1 MLFCLCRAVLL
12 WVWALFLGRLSENI
26 IHEVDRNWVEV
37 IMGMVGRKFGK
48 EQDMQVNGAVVITR
62 NRWDKAAVCVRDKVG
77 TTVNMMLG
85 RTGVFKVH
93 KKQIGK

>member
-1 MLFCLCRAVLL
+1 
-12 WVWALFLGRLSENI
+12 
-26 IHEVDRNWVEV
+26 
-37 IMGMVGRKFGK
+37 MGMVGRQFGE

-62 NRWDKAAVCVRDKVG
+62 NRWDKAAVCVREVVDSDKVG